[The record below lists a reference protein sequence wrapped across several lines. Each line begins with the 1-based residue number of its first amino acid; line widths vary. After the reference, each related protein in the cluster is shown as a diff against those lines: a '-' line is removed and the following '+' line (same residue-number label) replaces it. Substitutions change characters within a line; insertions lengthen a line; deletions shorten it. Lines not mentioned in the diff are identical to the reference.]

1 MLRRPNN
8 RSGLA
13 VYPPAAL
20 ASTRAVDFGAV
31 WRAYS
36 HGWSQIA
43 SGRSIWTSS
52 AWVCGVSK
60 APAMAKPQVSRAG
73 DREWGPDGP
82 FCRVV
87 ASRIDRP
94 DAFCDHPSLS
104 LWKGGGAK
112 VMSRAPRRRRF
123 VRRPRR
129 TRPPRAPCPRRATRR
144 RLWEFLPPPRRR
156 CPVLAHVPCA
166 GRTASDK
173 FAFGPPTWK
182 RKRAPTGAR
191 FLLGL

>member
-1 MLRRPNN
+1 MLRRPNS

-13 VYPPAAL
+13 AHPPADL

-60 APAMAKPQVSRAG
+60 APAMAKPQVARAG

-104 LWKGGGAK
+104 LWKGGGE
-112 VMSRAPRRRRF
+112 SD
-123 VRRPRR
+123 
-129 TRPPRAPCPRRATRR
+129 
-144 RLWEFLPPPRRR
+144 
-156 CPVLAHVPCA
+156 VPCA
-166 GRTASDK
+166 SAASLRPAAKTDAASKGALPQTGDPAAVVGVLTAS
-173 FAFGPPTWK
+173 AAALSGAGACALR
-182 RKRAPTGAR
+182 RKNGIR
-191 FLLGL
+191 